1 LKPAHFVP
9 AFLLLF
15 ALGSLSQ
22 SNIPASPNLPVVP
35 KNTPRR
41 PFPPLPKNSWRMPAF
56 AAGVQRQSSQITFGF
71 ANAVTFDTGGFQAE
85 AVAAADL
92 NGDGKP
98 DLVVVNAC
106 GGDSSC
112 AGGTVG
118 VLLNNGSGAFG
129 TAVTY
134 ATNGWLAP
142 AVAVADV
149 NGDGKP
155 DIVVSNNCASDPGN
169 ASCSTDGNVAVL
181 LGNGD
186 GTFHAAVAYDS
197 GGFLA
202 QSVAIA
208 DVNGDGKPDLMVVNR
223 YGSTPDGSGDGTVAV
238 LLSNGDGTFQA
249 AVNYDTGA
257 LQSEAVA
264 VADVNGD
271 GKPDLVVANMCQ
283 VGTCDLVGDESGSVS
298 ILLGMGDG
306 TFTETTNYRSGTY
319 GTNAV
324 AVADIN
330 GDGKLDIAVSSTC
343 EGPRSQDCGL
353 AGVAAVFLGNGDGTF
368 QYSAGYEIF
377 GVGPGRVRIED
388 VNGDGKPDLVVSAVC
403 ATAGGCIST
412 TSAPSAAGVL
422 LGNGD
427 GTFQTAQYFG
437 SIGYSY
443 GITPGLAAADLTGNG
458 NVDLIVTSWCAD
470 ASCSTGSAEHSLVGV
485 LMNTSTPV
493 VLSPPS
499 ITFPN
504 QYVGTAG
511 ASQTVTLTNTGS
523 SAITVSSVATS
534 TGDFGSVSSCGSTVA
549 AGSSCSI
556 SISFDPT
563 QAGSRTG
570 VLTVTASTGAPST
583 VALTGTGQDFSL
595 TPSSPT
601 ATVMPGSAAT
611 YAVAVAALG
620 GFNQTVAFS
629 CSGAPAQSTC
639 SVSPTSVTLNG
650 STSASVNVTVSTAGS
665 SANLYPAFTPR
676 SGSKLAV
683 WAAFS
688 GLPGIALVGVCGGWS
703 RKRRG
708 RILHG
713 LAMLCLL
720 SAGMAMSAC
729 GSGSSNKGNG
739 NTDGTPVG
747 TYNLTLTGS
756 FTSGSTSLAHTSK
769 LTLVV
774 Q

>member
-1 LKPAHFVP
+1 LKPAHFVLV
-9 AFLLLF
+9 FLLLF
-15 ALGSLSQ
+15 ALGSLGQ
-22 SNIPASPNLPVVP
+22 SNFPVSPNLPVAP

-41 PFPPLPKNSWRMPAF
+41 PLLPMQGNSWRMPAF
-56 AAGVQRQSSQITFGF
+56 AAGAQPETSQTTFGF
-71 ANAVTFDTGGFQAE
+71 ANAVTYDTGGFQAE
-85 AVAAADL
+85 AVTTADL
-92 NGDGKP
+92 NGDSKP
-98 DLVVVNAC
+98 DLVVINAC

-112 AGGTVG
+112 PGGTVA
-118 VLLNNGSGAFG
+118 VLLNNGTGAFG
-129 TAVTY
+129 SATTY
-134 ATNGWLAP
+134 STNGWLPQAL
-142 AVAVADV
+142 AVGDV

-155 DIVVSNNCASDPGN
+155 DIIVANNCTSDPGT

-186 GTFHAAVAYDS
+186 GTFQPAVTYDS

-202 QSVAIA
+202 VSVAIA
-208 DVNGDGKPDLMVVNR
+208 DVNGDGKPDLLVVNR
-223 YGSTPDGSGDGTVAV
+223 NGSSMAGSGDGTVAV
-238 LLSNGDGTFQA
+238 LLGNGDGTFRT
-249 AVNYDTGA
+249 AVNYDAGA

-283 VGTCDLVGDESGSVS
+283 VGTCDLAGDLSGSVS

-306 TFTETTNYRSGTY
+306 TFTETANYATGAY
-319 GTNAV
+319 GTNAL
-324 AVADIN
+324 AVADVN
-330 GDGKLDIAVSSTC
+330 GDGTLDIAVSSVCNGTQTL
-343 EGPRSQDCGL
+343 SCGVV
-353 AGVAAVFLGNGDGTF
+353 GVVAVFLGNGDGTF

-377 GVGPGRVRIED
+377 GVGTGSVRIED
-388 VNGDGKPDLVVSAVC
+388 VNGDGKADLVVSAVC
-403 ATAGGCIST
+403 ATADGCAST
-412 TSAPSAAGVL
+412 SSAPSAAGVL

-443 GITPGLAAADLTGNG
+443 GSTPGLGAADLTGDG
-458 NVDLIVTSWCAD
+458 NVDLIVTSWCTD
-470 ASCSTGSAEHSLVGV
+470 ASCSTGAPEHSLVGV
-485 LMNTSTPV
+485 LINSSTPV
-493 VLSPPS
+493 VLAPSS

-534 TGDFGSVSSCGSTVA
+534 TGDFGSASSCGSTVA

-570 VLTVTASTGAPST
+570 VLTVIASTGAPTT

-595 TPSSPT
+595 TASSPSD
-601 ATVMPGSAAT
+601 TVMPGSTAT
-611 YAVAVAALG
+611 YTVTVAALG
-620 GFNQTVAFS
+620 GFNQAVTLA

-650 STSASVNVTVSTAGS
+650 STSASVNVTVTTAGS
-665 SANLYPAFTPR
+665 SANLHPAFTPR
-676 SGSKLAV
+676 SGGRLAV
-683 WAAFS
+683 LVGFS
-688 GLPGIALVGVCGGWS
+688 GLPGLALVGICGGWS

-708 RILHG
+708 HILQG
-713 LAMLCLL
+713 LALLCLL
-720 SAGMAMSAC
+720 SAAMSMSAC
-729 GSGSSNKGNG
+729 GSGSSNSGNG
-739 NTDGTPVG
+739 NSGGTPAG
-747 TYNLTLTGS
+747 TYHLTLTGS
-756 FTSGSTSLAHTSK
+756 FTSGSTSLTQTSK

>member
-1 LKPAHFVP
+1 MKPAHFV
-9 AFLLLF
+9 FVLLLLF
-15 ALGSLSQ
+15 ALGSLGQ
-22 SNIPASPNLPVVP
+22 SNLPASPNLAVVP

-41 PFPPLPKNSWRMPAF
+41 PFSSLPKNSGRMPAF
-56 AAGVQRQSSQITFGF
+56 PASAQPQTSQTAFGF
-71 ANAVTFDTGGFQAE
+71 ANAVTYDTGGFGAE
-85 AVAAADL
+85 AVATADL

-112 AGGTVG
+112 AGGTVA
-118 VLLNNGSGAFG
+118 VLLNKSNGTFD

-134 ATNGWLAP
+134 GTNGWLPQAL
-142 AVAVADV
+142 AVGDV

-155 DIVVSNNCASDPGN
+155 DIIVANNCTSNPGT
-169 ASCSTDGNVAVL
+169 ASCSTDGNVGVL

-186 GTFHAAVAYDS
+186 GTFLPAVAYDS

-202 QSVAIA
+202 VSVAIA
-208 DVNGDGKPDLMVVNR
+208 DVNGDGKPDLLVVSRN
-223 YGSTPDGSGDGTVAV
+223 GSSAVGSGDGTVAV
-238 LLSNGDGTFQA
+238 LLGNGDGTFRT
-249 AVNYDTGA
+249 AVNYDTRA
-257 LQSEAVA
+257 HQSEAVA

-283 VGTCDLVGDESGSVS
+283 VGTCDLAGDLSGSVS
-298 ILLGMGDG
+298 ILLGAGDG
-306 TFTETTNYRSGTY
+306 TFTETANYTSLAA
-319 GTNAV
+319 GTNAL
-324 AVADIN
+324 AVGDVN
-330 GDGKLDIAVSSTC
+330 GDGKVDIAVSSSC
-343 EGPRSQDCGL
+343 EGTDDVSCGNG
-353 AGVAAVFLGNGDGTF
+353 AVGVFLGNGDGTF
-368 QYSAGYEIF
+368 QYSAGYDIF
-377 GVGPGRVRIED
+377 GVGTGTVRIED

-403 ATAGGCIST
+403 ATADGCTSAS
-412 TSAPSAAGVL
+412 SAPSAAGVL

-443 GITPGLAAADLTGNG
+443 GSTPGLGAADLTGDG
-458 NVDLIVTSWCAD
+458 NVDLIVTSPCAD
-470 ASCSTGSAEHSLVGV
+470 ASCSTGSSVHGVAGV
-485 LMNTSTPV
+485 LINTSTPV
-493 VLSPPS
+493 VLSPSS

-504 QYVGTAG
+504 QYVGTPG
-511 ASQTVTLTNTGS
+511 PSQTVTLTNTGS
-523 SAITVSSVATS
+523 SAINVSSVSTS
-534 TGDFGSVSSCGSTVA
+534 TGDFSSLSSCGSTVA

-556 SISFDPT
+556 TVSFDPT

-570 VLTVTASTGAPST
+570 ILTVTASAGVPTT

-601 ATVMPGSAAT
+601 ATVMPGSTAT

-650 STSASVNVTVSTAGS
+650 STSASVNVTVTTAGT
-665 SANLYPAFTPR
+665 SAKLYPAFTPR
-676 SGSKLAV
+676 SGGRLAV
-683 WAAFS
+683 SVGFS
-688 GLPGIALVGVCGGWS
+688 GLPGLALVGICGGWS

-708 RILHG
+708 HRL
-713 LAMLCLL
+713 LAILCLL
-720 SAGMAMSAC
+720 SVGISMSAC
-729 GSGSSNKGNG
+729 GGSSNNGNG
-739 NTDGTPVG
+739 NSGGTPAG

-756 FTSGSTSLAHTSK
+756 FTSGSTSLTQTSK
-769 LTLVV
+769 LMLVV